1 MKNFKQF
8 IEERRIMRALKNL
21 VHKLKNPR
29 KFTPIENPIRV
40 FHGGT
45 KKRDF
50 NHKPTERGADGV
62 GHYVLADY
70 DKAVD
75 YARETKNGHVHTID
89 MHLHRSNMM
98 DMEKKHHEQTPAIKR
113 KLNKVFK
120 KHGFKPNKNN
130 LNMQDTL
137 YQLGRHIN
145 KNNGQDGRAFS
156 GHEQAAEDLH
166 DHGIHAGYGEY
177 LHPNNTT
184 STSYCV
190 FGKSR
195 NQLDVKD
202 ARKSI
207 WQ

>member
-8 IEERRIMRALKNL
+8 IVERRIMRALKNV
-21 VHKLKNPR
+21 VHKWKNPR
-29 KFTPIENPIRV
+29 KFTPIKNPIRV

-50 NHKPTERGADGV
+50 NHKPTEHGADGV
-62 GHYVLADY
+62 GHYVIADY

-75 YARETKNGHVHTID
+75 YARKNKGRVHTID
-89 MHLHRSNMM
+89 MHLHKSNMM

-113 KLNKVFK
+113 KLNKVYK
-120 KHGFKPNKNN
+120 KHGFKPNKND
-130 LNMQDTL
+130 LDMQDTL
-137 YQLGRHIN
+137 YQFGQHIN
-145 KNNGQDGRAFS
+145 KNNGHDKRHFS
-156 GHEQAAEDLH
+156 GHDQAAEDLH
-166 DHGIHAGYGEY
+166 NHGIHAGHGEY
-177 LHPNNTT
+177 QLTKNTT

-202 ARKSI
+202 VQKSI